1 MIIIEIIAVIAA
13 VYAMVVSIDALNHI
27 EWMLTKILQQMWL
40 IKTDGAEHKD
50 EEER

>member
-27 EWMLTKILQQMWL
+27 EWMLTKILQELWT
-40 IKTDGAEHKD
+40 IKTDGKEEQ